1 MNANATVTLT
11 DAARA
16 ARPCVVCLAVTG
28 LVLAAVVASFA
39 YLATDYRALFA
50 RESART
56 MGKFIAEFYP
66 PDVSA
71 PFVVK
76 TAWAAVQTLAV
87 SALGTLLAVL
97 AGPGQV

>member
-1 MNANATVTLT
+1 
-11 DAARA
+11 
-16 ARPCVVCLAVTG
+16 
-28 LVLAAVVASFA
+28 
-39 YLATDYRALFA
+39 
-50 RESART
+50 

-71 PFVVK
+71 PFVAK

-97 AGPGQV
+97 AGGVLALPASGPIRRRAAAVCAFPA